1 MQKLGLVLAGAAASV
16 QAQTRLRDPISN
28 AKHLNEHRDTC
39 NASMTLNDGISE
51 RRNEMT
57 TML

>member
-1 MQKLGLVLAGAAASV
+1 MQKIGVAMAGVAISV
-16 QAQTRLRDPISN
+16 QAQTQLRDPISN
-28 AKHLNEHRDTC
+28 AKNLNEHRDTC
-39 NASMTLNDGISE
+39 NASMTVSDGIRE